1 MFKFNPTVQNLVYQ
15 KTTRSIRYT
24 HIFFLIFS
32 LRFGALSGNGTP
44 GVELSFNWWMLKLL
58 KAKRKG

>member
-24 HIFFLIFS
+24 HILFLFS
-32 LRFGALSGNGTP
+32 ANVLASYQEMVHP
-44 GVELSFNWWMLKLL
+44 
-58 KAKRKG
+58 A

>member
-24 HIFFLIFS
+24 HIFFFKFS
-32 LRFGALSGNGTP
+32 AYVLAP
-44 GVELSFNWWMLKLL
+44 YQEMVHP
-58 KAKRKG
+58 A